1 MNFQFKDTTIS
12 FTPMMCQEIE
22 YWLSKGYKIFTHK
35 GINWMRVLHA
45 DGHRIMIMAPDE
57 ELERVL
63 NKRPF
68 ERVGMVTR
76 MKQ

>member
-1 MNFQFKDTTIS
+1 MKFQFKDTEIS
-12 FTPMMCQEIE
+12 FTPMMRPEID
-22 YWLSKGYKIFTHK
+22 YWLSRGYKIFTHK
-35 GINWMRVLHA
+35 GINWMRVLHT

-57 ELERVL
+57 ELERIDT
-63 NKRPF
+63 RRF

>member
-1 MNFQFKDTTIS
+1 
-12 FTPMMCQEIE
+12 MMCQEIE
-22 YWLSKGYKIFTHK
+22 YWLGKGYKIFTHR

>member
-1 MNFQFKDTTIS
+1 MKLHFKDTEIS
-12 FTPMMCQEIE
+12 FTPMMSPEIY
-22 YWLSKGYKIFTHK
+22 YWLSRGYKIFTHR

-57 ELERVL
+57 ELERIDT
-63 NKRPF
+63 RIF

-76 MKQ
+76 MKK